1 MPCRNDC
8 FPLGGIFLFKLF
20 ESDAM
25 DSNFDVVDQVQGEQF
40 NPSGNDASGR
50 AMSWIG
56 YGFDQFK
63 ASPGVWIGMILIY
76 FVISFVLGL
85 IPFLGGIV
93 SNILAPVFIGGFMLA
108 GQAHKEGRSVEINHL
123 FEGFK
128 DKFGSLALVGL
139 FYFIGAIVM
148 MIILGIIA
156 ALFLGGMFAAGGLSG
171 GNITASLMSMGFGL
185 ILVFIL
191 LIFVISIPLA
201 MSIWLAPALV
211 VFHNVAPFDA
221 LIMSF
226 KGTLKNF
233 GTFLLYGL
241 LCFLFAIVATIPFG
255 LGWLV
260 LAPTLIGAT
269 YCAYRDIFVK

>member
-1 MPCRNDC
+1 M
-8 FPLGGIFLFKLF
+8 
-20 ESDAM
+20 ES
-25 DSNFDVVDQVQGEQF
+25 NVEVVAQSEGEHF

-50 AMSWIG
+50 AMNWIS
-56 YGFDQFK
+56 YGFNQFK
-63 ASPGVWIGMILIY
+63 ASPGVWIGMIVIY

-85 IPFLGGIV
+85 IPVLGGITT
-93 SNILAPVFIGGFMLA
+93 NILMPVFIGGFMLA

-139 FYFIGAIVM
+139 LYLIGAIFIVV
-148 MIILGIIA
+148 ILGVIA
-156 ALFLGGMFAAGGLSG
+156 ALFLGGMYAAGGFQG
-171 GNITASLMSMGFGL
+171 ANIAASLLGMGIG
-185 ILVFIL
+185 FIFIFFL
-191 LIFVISIPLA
+191 LMLAISIPLA

-211 VFHNVAPFDA
+211 VFHAVAPFDA

-226 KGTLKNF
+226 KGTFKNL
-233 GTFLLYGL
+233 GTFLLYTI
-241 LCFLFAIVATIPFG
+241 LCFLFAIVATIPLG
-255 LGWLV
+255 LGWFI